1 MFFVCNEYGLVLSKP
16 ATHDFHNFCISNE
29 GDDDDDNGV
38 IDVAPA
44 AQEFG
49 NIYISVDEWEE
60 LRNNADIVLVS
71 VSFCSLVAENL
82 CLELLGSV
90 YACN

>member
-1 MFFVCNEYGLVLSKP
+1 MMFFVCNEYGLVLSKP

-44 AQEFG
+44 A
-49 NIYISVDEWEE
+49 
-60 LRNNADIVLVS
+60 
-71 VSFCSLVAENL
+71 
-82 CLELLGSV
+82 
-90 YACN
+90 